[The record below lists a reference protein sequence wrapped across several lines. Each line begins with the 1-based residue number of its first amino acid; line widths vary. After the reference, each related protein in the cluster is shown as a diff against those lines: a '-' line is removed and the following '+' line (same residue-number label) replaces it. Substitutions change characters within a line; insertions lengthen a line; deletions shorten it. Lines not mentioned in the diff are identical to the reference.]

1 MKWYERLNPFVN
13 YAPAAF
19 KSDLPPGDPVQ
30 GGPLAPWD
38 VAPYSWQPTAGPI
51 NYARAVGD
59 TSMSSAVM
67 ACVRWI
73 MRNFPEAPPQVLR
86 TQADTTAPVPD
97 HPLLQLLTVPN
108 PAYSGLLLW
117 SATLFSLNINGNGY
131 WIKWRNSARS
141 RVVQLWWEP
150 HFTIRPVAGK
160 DKTTFI
166 DHYELYRNHEW
177 IPFPS
182 ADVVHFRD
190 GLDPDN
196 PRLGLSPLA
205 SAMREIFTDQE
216 AAAFTANL
224 LRNMAVPGIVIS
236 PSGDNTIDDPDNIK
250 QLYMSKFSGDHRGE
264 PLVLT
269 GGVQIE
275 KMSFTPTE
283 LNLREVRFIPEERIA
298 ALLGLPPGVAGLGAG
313 LARNTFSNY
322 AEAREAAYE
331 NNIIPTQ
338 RLLAAELDTQLL
350 PDLGNPTNE
359 RVGFDLSQVRVLQ
372 DDQNRL
378 YTRMAAGYDSGFIKR
393 SEARQATGWPVTP
406 DDDQY
411 KATPSGSPPGM
422 PQVAPTRDGN
432 QKAARN
438 GHTTETEVFVN
449 GL

>member
-1 MKWYERLNPFVN
+1 MKWYERVLTPFAN
-13 YAPAAF
+13 YSPAAF
-19 KSDLPPGDPVQ
+19 KSLPPGDPNA

-38 VAPYSWQPTAGPI
+38 IQPYSYTPQFGPI
-51 NYARAVGD
+51 NYARAAGD
-59 TSMSSAVM
+59 VAMSSAVM
-67 ACVRWI
+67 ACVRWV
-73 MRNFPEAPPQVLR
+73 MKNFPEAPAEVLR
-86 TQADTTAPVPD
+86 TTADATEAVPD
-97 HPLLQLLTVPN
+97 HPLVLLLQRPN

-117 SATLFSLNINGNGY
+117 AATVFSLNVNGNAY

-150 HFTIRPVAGK
+150 HFTIRPVAGAAN
-160 DKTTFI
+160 DTQTFI
-166 DHYELYRNHEW
+166 DHYEVYRRGYW
-177 IPFPS
+177 VPIPL

-205 SAMREIFTDQE
+205 AAMREIFTDQE

-236 PSGDNTIDDPDNIK
+236 PASPDATIADPDDVK
-250 QLYMSKFSGDHRGE
+250 LRFMAKFGGDHRGE
-264 PLVLT
+264 PLVLN
-269 GGVQIE
+269 GAV
-275 KMSFTPTE
+275 KVDKLSFTPQE
-283 LNLREVRFIPEERIA
+283 LNMREIRFIPEERIS

-350 PDLGNPTNE
+350 PDLGNPATE

-372 DDQNRL
+372 DDQDKL
-378 YTRMAAGYDSGFIKR
+378 YSRMAIGYNAGFLKR
-393 SEARQATGWPVTP
+393 SEARQATGWPVEPGDDEYKTTP
-406 DDDQY
+406 AATTAPMPGLLPSD
-411 KATPSGSPPGM
+411 KAH
-422 PQVAPTRDGN
+422 
-432 QKAARN
+432 RN
-438 GHTTETEVFVN
+438 GTPTEVPIH

>member
-1 MKWYERLNPFVN
+1 MKWYERLIAPFAN

-51 NYARAVGD
+51 NYARAAGD

-67 ACVRWI
+67 ACVRWVAK
-73 MRNFPEAPPQVLR
+73 NFPEAPPQVLR
-86 TQADTTAPVPD
+86 TAGDQTEPVPD
-97 HPLLQLLTVPN
+97 HPLIALLTRPN

-117 SATLFSLNINGNGY
+117 AATTSSLNLNGNAY

-141 RVVQLWWEP
+141 KVVQLWWEP
-150 HFTIRPVAGK
+150 PFTIRPVAGT

-166 DHYELYRNHEW
+166 DHYEIYRNHQW
-177 IPFPS
+177 KPLPL

-224 LRNMAVPGIVIS
+224 LRNMAVPGVVIS
-236 PSGDNTIDDPDNIK
+236 PAGDNTIDDPENVK
-250 QLYMSKFSGDHRGE
+250 ALYMSKFSGDHRGE

-275 KMSFTPTE
+275 KLSFTPTE

-338 RLLAAELDTQLL
+338 RLLSAELDTQLL
-350 PDLGNPTNE
+350 PDLGNPANE
-359 RVGFDLSQVRVLQ
+359 RVSFDLSQVRVLQ
-372 DDQNRL
+372 DDQDKL
-378 YTRMAAGYDSGFIKR
+378 YSRMAVGYNAGFLKR
-393 SEARQATGWPVTP
+393 SEARQATGWPVEPGDDEYKASSAPAPTP
-406 DDDQY
+406 DP
-411 KATPSGSPPGM
+411 APP
-422 PQVAPTRDGN
+422 DGFPP
-432 QKAARN
+432 QKALRN
-438 GHTTETEVFVN
+438 GTAHVEV
-449 GL
+449 LS

>member
-1 MKWYERLNPFVN
+1 
-13 YAPAAF
+13 
-19 KSDLPPGDPVQ
+19 
-30 GGPLAPWD
+30 
-38 VAPYSWQPTAGPI
+38 
-51 NYARAVGD
+51 
-59 TSMSSAVM
+59 
-67 ACVRWI
+67 
-73 MRNFPEAPPQVLR
+73 
-86 TQADTTAPVPD
+86 
-97 HPLLQLLTVPN
+97 VPN

-182 ADVVHFRD
+182 ADVIHFRD

-224 LRNMAVPGIVIS
+224 LRNMAVPGVVIS
-236 PSGDNTIDDPDNIK
+236 PTGDSTIEDPEDIK
-250 QLYMSKFSGDHRGE
+250 SAYMSKFSGDHRGE

-269 GGVQIE
+269 AGVQIE